1 MVEGG
6 GNSRPHQPTTH
17 GRRGRRES
25 TKETIMRHIRLDD
38 MRTFKDAGFA
48 MNLVHDSEN
57 FKIINFNFKA
67 GQELPVH
74 SHDIDGELAITVIEG
89 EGEFLGADGAA
100 IPAKQ
105 GDMLVSEIRVP
116 HGVRAKTEMRVVV
129 VIAPPI

>member
-6 GNSRPHQPTTH
+6 GNHRPHQPTTH